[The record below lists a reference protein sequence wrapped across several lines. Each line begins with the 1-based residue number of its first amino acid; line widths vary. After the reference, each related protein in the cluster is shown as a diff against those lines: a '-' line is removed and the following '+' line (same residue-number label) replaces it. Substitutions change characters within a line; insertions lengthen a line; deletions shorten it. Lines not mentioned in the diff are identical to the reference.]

1 MVHRAAGS
9 GMPSTRFAPILV
21 AVACAAAPLTAQ
33 DHAGHDMGAMTGL
46 PDLKPIPAGANVTV
60 ADVHFMQGMI
70 AHHAQ
75 AIYMSHLAARHG
87 ADPRFLRF
95 AIKIDQSQTAEIR
108 LMRGW
113 LVDHG
118 QVAPDTSA
126 YHTIM
131 MPGMLTPEQ
140 LGELSSLQ
148 GTGFDR
154 RFLELMIMHH
164 EGALSM
170 VADLFATPGAGQE
183 VDISVLANDIH
194 SVQTAEI
201 GLMRQMLANLE
212 ETR

>member
-1 MVHRAAGS
+1 
-9 GMPSTRFAPILV
+9 MPSIRSVPFLV
-21 AVACAAAPLTAQ
+21 AVACVAAPLAAQ
-33 DHAGHDMGAMTGL
+33 DHAGHVMGAMTMTGMPEL
-46 PDLKPIPAGANVTV
+46 RPIPAGVNITP

-75 AIYMSHLAARHG
+75 AIYMSHLAAKHG

-118 QVAPDTSA
+118 QAAPDTSS
-126 YHTIM
+126 YRTIM
-131 MPGMLTPEQ
+131 MPGMLTRE
-140 LGELSSLQ
+140 ELQELASLE

-154 RFLELMIMHH
+154 RFLELMIRHH

-170 VADLFATPGAGQE
+170 VADLFDTPGAGQE

-194 SVQTAEI
+194 TVQTAEI
-201 GLMRQMLANLE
+201 GLMRQMLLDLPA
-212 ETR
+212 TPARPTSGR